1 MKIKTIRSSS
11 RKDQICGIVFIIGM
25 TLGGALF
32 SALGFQTL
40 EAPEGTDV
48 KTIGMWFLLDCGC
61 GYLLS
66 GAVSLSRF
74 SRNLQLLKNQR
85 LWR

>member
-1 MKIKTIRSSS
+1 MKIKTIRF
-11 RKDQICGIVFIIGM
+11 CGIVFIIGM

-48 KTIGMWFLLDCGC
+48 KAIGMEFYWIVGVDINSQAS
-61 GYLLS
+61 Y
-66 GAVSLSRF
+66 A
-74 SRNLQLLKNQR
+74 
-85 LWR
+85 